1 MNNKNQSKNATKN
14 NPLIDSDELQIKMKI
29 NKNSNLR
36 SLSKQSISNDMK
48 IKEFMKNQNNFD
60 KLLLS
65 FFKEQKDIN
74 KRLEKAIINNRQ
86 EIEKIKNELL
96 IIKKVIIKGK

>member
-1 MNNKNQSKNATKN
+1 MNNKNQIKNNSKN

-29 NKNSNLR
+29 NKNSTLK
-36 SLSKQSISNDMK
+36 SSSKQPISNEMK

-74 KRLEKAIINNRQ
+74 KRLEKAIIHNSQ
-86 EIEKIKNELL
+86 EIEKLKKELL
-96 IIKKVIIKGK
+96 IIKKFLIKDK

>member
-1 MNNKNQSKNATKN
+1 MNNKSQLKNNIKN

-29 NKNSNLR
+29 NKNSTLK
-36 SLSKQSISNDMK
+36 SSSKQPISNEMK

-74 KRLEKAIINNRQ
+74 KRLEKAIIHNSQ
-86 EIEKIKNELL
+86 EIEKLKKELL
-96 IIKKVIIKGK
+96 IIKKFLIKDK

>member
-36 SLSKQSISNDMK
+36 SSSKQSISNDMK

>member
-1 MNNKNQSKNATKN
+1 MDNKSQIKNNSKN

-29 NKNSNLR
+29 NKNSTLK
-36 SLSKQSISNDMK
+36 SSSKQPISNEMK

-74 KRLEKAIINNRQ
+74 KRLEKAIIHNSQ
-86 EIEKIKNELL
+86 EIEKLKKELL
-96 IIKKVIIKGK
+96 IIKKFLIKDK

>member
-1 MNNKNQSKNATKN
+1 MNNKGQSKNNIKN
-14 NPLIDSDELQIKMKI
+14 NSLIDSDELQIKMKI
-29 NKNSNLR
+29 NKNSTLK
-36 SLSKQSISNDMK
+36 SSSKQPISNEMK

-86 EIEKIKNELL
+86 EIEKLKKELL
-96 IIKKVIIKGK
+96 IIKKIIINGK

>member
-36 SLSKQSISNDMK
+36 SSSKQSISNDMK

-74 KRLEKAIINNRQ
+74 KRLEKAIISNRQ

>member
-1 MNNKNQSKNATKN
+1 MNNKSQLKNNSKN

-29 NKNSNLR
+29 NKNSTLK
-36 SLSKQSISNDMK
+36 SSSKQPISNEMK

-74 KRLEKAIINNRQ
+74 KRLEKAIIHNSQ
-86 EIEKIKNELL
+86 EIEKLKKELL
-96 IIKKVIIKGK
+96 IIKKVIINGK

>member
-1 MNNKNQSKNATKN
+1 MRNKDQSKNNVKN

-29 NKNSNLR
+29 NKNSTLKSSN
-36 SLSKQSISNDMK
+36 KQLITSEMK

-65 FFKEQKDIN
+65 FFKEQKNIN

-86 EIEKIKNELL
+86 EIEKLKNELL
-96 IIKKVIIKGK
+96 TIKKLLIKGR